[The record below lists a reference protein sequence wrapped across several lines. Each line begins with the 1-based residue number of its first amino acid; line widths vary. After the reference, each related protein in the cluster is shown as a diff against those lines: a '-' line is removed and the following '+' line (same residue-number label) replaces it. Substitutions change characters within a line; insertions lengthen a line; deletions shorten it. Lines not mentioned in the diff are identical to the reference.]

1 MIDVDLSDIFAKYE
15 ALRAEVDAVFS
26 KVKGVCPQEVRCV
39 EECSDCC
46 HAPFDVTLVEA
57 LYINKIFNERF
68 AKGDERYRLT
78 TAANE
83 ADREHYRLK
92 HKAWKAHKAGIADE
106 TIIEDMAKERIR
118 CALLADSNLC
128 EMYDVRPI
136 TCRLY
141 GVPLDVNGALKVCG
155 KSGFAPGEKY
165 PAVKIAKIQDRLFA
179 MSGEIVARVGGQYEY
194 LAEMLVPVSMAVLTK
209 YDDVFFGL
217 VEPKDD

>member
-1 MIDVDLSDIFAKYE
+1 VIDVDLSDIFAKYE
-15 ALRAEVDAVFS
+15 ALRAEVDAVFN
-26 KVKGVCPQEVRCV
+26 KVKSVCPHEVRCA

-57 LYINKIFNERF
+57 LYINTIFNERF
-68 AKGDERYRLT
+68 AKGDGRYRLT

-106 TIIEDMAKERIR
+106 AIIEDMAKERIR
-118 CALLADSNLC
+118 CALLAENNLC
-128 EMYDVRPI
+128 ELYDARPI

-155 KSGFAPGEKY
+155 KSGFTPGGKY

-179 MSGEIVARVGGQYEY
+179 MSHEIAERVGGRYDY
-194 LAEMLVPVSMAVLTK
+194 LAEMLVPVSMAMLTK

-217 VEPKDD
+217 VEPKEE